1 MRRRSSGRRCW
12 TRCGTLRHTT
22 RYSCEMTAAAIYAR
36 ISDDS
41 DGTGLGVDRQVKDC
55 TALVIRRGWTITGT
69 YVDNDVSATMGGRGG
84 RLTRGG
90 KRREYERMIRA
101 IKAGTITAVAVWDV
115 DRLSRAPRELEDWID
130 LADQHGL
137 QLASVGGE
145 IDLAT
150 EQGRMMARMKG
161 VVGRY
166 ETEQTKRRVT
176 RKIAEMAEAGIPH
189 GPVRYGW
196 RRVIDHDG
204 NGRRSGF
211 HDELHPA
218 QAAIVRECA
227 TRVLAGES
235 LRQIALDLNRRGE
248 RTMRGDTW
256 RSVNVSRLLQ
266 RPCNAGLR
274 VHQGRVIGPSLAPAI
289 LDRDTWDRVCAL
301 LSDPDRRTTEFGGQ
315 RRHLLSGLARCGADG
330 CNGTMGVTK
339 AANGRTMYQCRVCWS
354 VSRSQVPLDDLV
366 ERIMVARL
374 ERPDALDVLLAGD
387 PTAVKAAREEI
398 ATVSAKLAL
407 AADQY
412 ADDEITAEQ
421 LRRINGRLRPR
432 LRAAAAARDSALPAA
447 IPARVVGPEAATRWH
462 SAPLAG
468 KRALIEA
475 LLVVT
480 LLPAGRGARTDLDF
494 DPSTVRIDWVG

>member
-1 MRRRSSGRRCW
+1 MI
-12 TRCGTLRHTT
+12 
-22 RYSCEMTAAAIYAR
+22 AAAIYAR

-55 TALVIRRGWTITGT
+55 TALATRRGWTITGT
-69 YVDNDVSATMGGRGG
+69 YVDNDVSATRGGKGG

-176 RKIAEMAEAGIPH
+176 RKIRESAEAGIPH

-196 RRVIDHDG
+196 RRVIDYDG
-204 NGRRSGF
+204 NGRRIGF

-218 QAAIVRECA
+218 QATIVRECA
-227 TRVLAGES
+227 GRVLAGES

-248 RTMRGDTW
+248 RTMRGDKW

-266 RPCNAGLR
+266 RPGNAGLR
-274 VHQGRVIGPSLAPAI
+274 VHQGKVIGPSLAPAI
-289 LDRDTWDRVCAL
+289 LDSDTFDRLVAL
-301 LSDPDRRTTEFGGQ
+301 LSDPARRSTDLGGQ
-315 RRHLLSGLARCGADG
+315 RVHLLTGLARCGIAG

-339 AANGRTMYQCRVCWS
+339 AANGRTMYQCRACWG
-354 VSRSQVPLDDLV
+354 VSRSQLPVDDLV
-366 ERIMVARL
+366 ERIMIARL
-374 ERPDALDVLLAGD
+374 QRPDALDVLSTGD
-387 PTAVKAAREEI
+387 PGTVKAARDEI
-398 ATVSAKLAL
+398 AAVTARLAI
-407 AADQY
+407 AADQF
-412 ADDEITAEQ
+412 ADDVITADQ
-421 LRRINGRLRPR
+421 LRRITDKLRPR
-432 LRAAAAARDSALPAA
+432 LAAAQAARDAALPAA
-447 IPARVVGPEAATRWH
+447 VPVGVAGPEAAARW
-462 SAPLAG
+462 AALPLAG
-468 KRALIEA
+468 KRALID
-475 LLVVT
+475 LLVTVT
-480 LLPAGRGARTDLDF
+480 LLPPGRGARTF
-494 DPSTVRIDWVG
+494 DPRTVRVEPK